1 MQKVVSNFH
10 LRTTIFEICLCV
22 LALIYSLPSLAYPYG
37 RDQSVFHYAGRE
49 WLRGLIP
56 YRDVFDH
63 KPPGIHV
70 IYALASMVSKNQMW
84 GIRLFEL
91 AAIFTMGWFIV
102 KARQPAKENNL
113 EGYGSVILL
122 TAGFYYVNFDFWST
136 AQVELWE
143 ALFLLMAFIVAE
155 RYENLYHAA
164 VLSGLLCGIAF
175 LFKFPSVLISIVIFA
190 YLSARFI
197 TSCNQIRWK
206 YAIKRALLALI
217 LFGSAALF
225 PILLFIGYFAY
236 YGSLSAMM
244 DILIGFNQCY
254 LAKSPFNLKTAY
266 DCSIGFLIN
275 NTGKQLGIIFL
286 AWLIGLVMALAAEN
300 RRAIMHLLWPMAAL
314 IAAISSVAL
323 QRKFFLYHW
332 IVITPFVVLC
342 AYRGASV
349 ISKYWR
355 VVFPVLAFM
364 VIVTGFLFPPS
375 WGTTNYT
382 ASYLTCTKRFWQYA
396 RGTIDRNKFIEVFNI
411 PFFYNYV
418 PQEKLSAKIKS
429 YAQLNDTLHVEGFE
443 PVFYVLTGLRS
454 PSRFFYEYI
463 LQDPNL
469 KYHRDE
475 WLEEHTHALRKS
487 LPQFFVTF
495 IGNKSRTMMF
505 LLLND
510 YQMIGRED
518 PFILFEKKR

>member
-1 MQKVVSNFH
+1 MQKVVTNFH
-10 LRTTIFEICLCV
+10 LRNAFFEISLCI

-37 RDQSVFHYAGRE
+37 RDQSVFHYVGRE

-56 YRDVFDH
+56 YRDTFDH

-70 IYALASMVSKNQMW
+70 IYALASMLSRNQMW

-91 AAIFTMGWFIV
+91 AAIFIMGWLIV
-102 KARQPAKENNL
+102 KALQENNV

-155 RYENLYHAA
+155 RYQNLYRAA

-190 YLSARFI
+190 YLSARLI
-197 TSCNQIRWK
+197 TSCNQIHLK
-206 YAIKRALLALI
+206 YTIKRTLFLLI

-225 PILLFIGYFAY
+225 PILLFIGYFTYHGA
-236 YGSLSAMM
+236 LSAMT

-254 LAKSPFNLKTAY
+254 LAKSPFNLKTVY
-266 DCSIGFLIN
+266 DHLNLFLIN
-275 NTGKQLGIIFL
+275 NSGKRLGLFLL
-286 AWLIGLVMALAAEN
+286 AWLIGLVMSWAAVN

-314 IAAISSVAL
+314 IAAISSVIL

-355 VVFPVLAFM
+355 AVFPVLAFM

-375 WGTTNYT
+375 WGTNYT

-418 PQEKLSAKIKS
+418 PQEKLSTKIKG
-429 YAQLNDTLHVEGFE
+429 YVQPNDTLHVEGFE

-454 PSRFFYEYI
+454 PSRFFSEFV

-469 KYHRDE
+469 KYHRKE
-475 WLEEHTHALRKS
+475 WLNEHKHALRKS

-495 IGNKSRTMMF
+495 IGNKSRTLIF

-510 YQMIGRED
+510 YQMKGRED
-518 PFILFEKKR
+518 PFMLFEEKR